1 MTFSLCCSW
10 IQYKHE
16 ASPCGLAWLWDTAG
30 KLEIK
35 AKAELLWEA
44 HIWRHKN
51 CLVLDQ
57 AGLPSLTYFKQYL
70 FAVKSR
76 KNSTMPSLA
85 LTMSPEDQYKPFFF
99 FPTVLCVFSENRICI
114 FPLSQ
119 LLVFLSLTQAT
130 FRFRQENLN
139 ILDCWEKA
147 FRMSVSLAEEIFCSL
162 YQREQMFWWG

>member
-99 FPTVLCVFSENRICI
+99 SPQSSVYFQKIGSVSFHSLSCLFFYHLHR
-114 FPLSQ
+114 PLSD
-119 LLVFLSLTQAT
+119 
-130 FRFRQENLN
+130 
-139 ILDCWEKA
+139 LDK
-147 FRMSVSLAEEIFCSL
+147 SI
-162 YQREQMFWWG
+162 